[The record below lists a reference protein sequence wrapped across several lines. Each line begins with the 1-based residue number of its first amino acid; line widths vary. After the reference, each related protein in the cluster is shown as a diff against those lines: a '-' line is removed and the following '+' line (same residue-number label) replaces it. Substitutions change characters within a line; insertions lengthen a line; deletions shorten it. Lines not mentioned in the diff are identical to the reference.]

1 MARQRPRVGAMRN
14 YITIEESTE
23 TNTTGERTLTWAEY
37 KSCWASVMPLNGTE
51 KFNLQQTMA
60 EVTHRIRTRYL
71 AGVTPKMR
79 ITWDSRTFN
88 ITSVINLDEGN
99 HWLEILAVEQ
109 VD

>member
-37 KSCWASVMPLNGTE
+37 KSCWASVMPLDGKE

-60 EVTHRIRTRYL
+60 EVTHRIRTRYIS
-71 AGVTPKMR
+71 GVNPKMR
-79 ITWDSRTFN
+79 ITWGSRTFN